1 MYKKATYYEDDDVRV
16 RVELVNDELFAHV
29 TIFNAKKSVVER
41 LLKVWAEIKALAYF
55 DGYEAIYTY
64 TQDAKRMQK
73 LFPFSQK
80 VGPFEWEGRK
90 FEVLKWDLN

>member
-41 LLKVWAEIKALAYF
+41 LLKVWAEIKALA
-55 DGYEAIYTY
+55 
-64 TQDAKRMQK
+64 
-73 LFPFSQK
+73 
-80 VGPFEWEGRK
+80 
-90 FEVLKWDLN
+90 